1 MEEAQDKDEDED
13 GSLNTDLQVQATNR
27 LVEALYESEARMRRR
42 INLLSEVVFELDQSG
57 QIVFLNAAWTQS
69 MGLSEASSLGR
80 PLAEFADVA
89 DRPLLEAT
97 LASAQPA
104 NRAPRALVRFSGV
117 GAAVR
122 WMEISV
128 VQVPGQGFV
137 GVLRDVTHQK
147 QAQDELERMS
157 LVANHTDNLVLITDA
172 RGRVEWVNAAF
183 TRHTGY
189 PLSDMLGRI
198 PGHVL
203 QGPATDRA
211 EVARLGREIRA
222 GRSVRSEILNYRRSG
237 IPYWITVYI
246 TPIRDEAG
254 EIRRFIAVQS
264 DSTALHKMQSD
275 LEHEKTRAEA
285 ANQAKSAFLATMSH
299 EIRTPMNSILG
310 MAQAMLTPTLSQPQR
325 QEYARILMDS
335 GETLLALLNDI
346 LDLSKI
352 EAGRLALHPTR
363 TAPLTVVN
371 ETVALFAGAAHAKQL
386 TLTVHSAL
394 DRSRCYQ
401 IDALRL
407 RQMLSNFII
416 NAIKFTTSGTI
427 EVSIAQL
434 KQDDQGDELEFSVS
448 DTGIGIATADQA
460 VLFETFSQVDSSST
474 RHYGGTGLGLS
485 IVRSLAQSM
494 GGSVGVRSRPGQG
507 STFWFRIIA
516 KADLA
521 QVPPPAASPAS
532 APATAEASTL
542 APTLNG
548 HVLVAEDNPVN
559 RLVMRTHLA
568 KFEITVQVAENGHE
582 AVAASTSG
590 QHFDC
595 ILMDVRMPE
604 LDGLGATRQIR
615 DWELRHGRPRCPIIA
630 VTANVF
636 AEDQRECEAAGMDDF
651 ISKPVIIAD
660 LQRALQR
667 WLPATREQE
676 TEPHEAK

>member
-1 MEEAQDKDEDED
+1 MEEAQDKDEGD
-13 GSLNTDLQVQATNR
+13 SLNTDLQVQATNR

-42 INLLSEVVFELDQSG
+42 INILSEVVFKLDQGG
-57 QIVFLNAAWTQS
+57 QIVFLNAAWTQP
-69 MGLSEASSLGR
+69 MGPSEASSLGR
-80 PLAEFADVA
+80 PLSEFADVA

-97 LASAQPA
+97 LAGAQPA

-117 GAAVR
+117 GAAAR

-189 PLSDMLGRI
+189 PLSCMLGRI

-203 QGPATDRA
+203 RGPATDRA

-222 GRSVRSEILNYRRSG
+222 GRSVRSEIFNYRRSG

-299 EIRTPMNSILG
+299 KIRTPMNSILG
-310 MAQAMLTPTLSQPQR
+310 MAQAMTTPTLSQQQR
-325 QEYARILMDS
+325 EEYARIPMDS

-346 LDLSKI
+346 LDLSNI
-352 EAGRLALHPTR
+352 EAGKLALHPTR
-363 TAPLTVVN
+363 TAPLAVVN

-386 TLTVHSAL
+386 TLTVHSEL
-394 DRSRCYQ
+394 DRSRCYP

-407 RQMLSNFII
+407 RQMLSNLII
-416 NAIKFTTSGTI
+416 NAIKFTASGTI

-434 KQDDQGDELEFSVS
+434 KQDDQGNELEFSVS

-474 RHYGGTGLGLS
+474 RHYAGTGLGLS

-516 KADLA
+516 KAGLA
-521 QVPPPAASPAS
+521 QVPLPAVSPAS

-542 APTLNG
+542 APILTG

-559 RLVMRTHLA
+559 RLIMRTHLA
-568 KFEITVQVAENGHE
+568 KFEITVQAAENGHE
-582 AVAASTSG
+582 AAAVSTSG

-615 DWELRHGRPRCPIIA
+615 DWEHRHGRPRCPIIA

-636 AEDQRECEAAGMDDF
+636 AEDPRECEAAGMDDF
-651 ISKPVIIAD
+651 ISKPVIMAD

-667 WLPATREQE
+667 WLPATRGQE
-676 TEPHEAK
+676 TQPHEAK